1 MAYSE
6 KEVTE
11 VFNTI
16 CDELE
21 KGFSLRSILR
31 RENMPSSRTFFKWI
45 DEDTEKVKQY
55 ERSVE
60 LRSELLFD
68 EIIEIA
74 DKQGEDVGEDEQ
86 GNKVINHNIVQRNR
100 LQIDARKWA
109 LSKMLPKK
117 YGDKIQ
123 QEHSGEIKGVNL
135 SSLSTQELIDRA
147 KAISKID
154 NE

>member
-117 YGDKIQ
+117 FGDKTDITSGGEKISAPSSIQ
-123 QEHSGEIKGVNL
+123 VEIVTIK
-135 SSLSTQELIDRA
+135 QDDED
-147 KAISKID
+147 
-154 NE
+154 

>member
-45 DEDTEKVKQY
+45 DEDTNKVKQY

-117 YGDKIQ
+117 FGDKTI
-123 QEHSGEIKGVNL
+123 HSGDEDNPIQTKTTIINLGSGIKP
-135 SSLSTQELIDRA
+135 E
-147 KAISKID
+147 K
-154 NE
+154 

>member
-6 KEVTE
+6 ENKEKI
-11 VFNTI
+11 FSFI
-16 CDELE
+16 CEELE
-21 KGFSLRSILR
+21 KGYSLRSILR
-31 RENMPSSRTFFKWI
+31 REDMPSSRTFFKWI
-45 DEDTEKVKQY
+45 DESEEKVKQY

-60 LRSELLFD
+60 LRSEFLFD

-74 DKQGEDVGEDEQ
+74 DKQSEDVSEDEN

-117 YGDKIQ
+117 FGDKTDITSNGEKIQ
-123 QEHSGEIKGVNL
+123 SVPTTIQVEITKP
-135 SSLSTQELIDRA
+135 
-147 KAISKID
+147 
-154 NE
+154 NED

>member
-1 MAYSE
+1 MAYTE
-6 KEVTE
+6 ENKENI
-11 VFNTI
+11 FSLI

-21 KGFSLRSILR
+21 KGYSLRSILR
-31 RENMPSSRTFFKWI
+31 RENMPSSRTFFKWV
-45 DEDTEKVKQY
+45 DEDENKVKQY

-60 LRSELLFD
+60 LRSEFLFD

-74 DKQGEDVGEDEQ
+74 DKQGEDVGEDEN

-117 YGDKIQ
+117 FGDKTDITSGGEKIQ
-123 QEHSGEIKGVNL
+123 NMPTSIQVEIN
-135 SSLSTQELIDRA
+135 
-147 KAISKID
+147 KA
-154 NE
+154 NED

>member
-6 KEVTE
+6 ENRD
-11 VFNTI
+11 NTFSLI
-16 CDELE
+16 CEELE
-21 KGFSLRSILR
+21 KGYSLRSILR

-45 DEDTEKVKQY
+45 DESEDKVKQY

-60 LRSELLFD
+60 LRSEYLFD

-74 DKQGEDVGEDEQ
+74 DKQGEDVLEDAD

-117 YGDKIQ
+117 YGDKTIL
-123 QEHSGEIKGVNL
+123 SGDLDNPLQSIAIL
-135 SSLSTQELIDRA
+135 SIDPLSDATE
-147 KAISKID
+147 
-154 NE
+154 

>member
-1 MAYSE
+1 MAYTE
-6 KEVTE
+6 ENKENI
-11 VFNTI
+11 FSLI

-21 KGFSLRSILR
+21 KGYSLRSILR
-31 RENMPSSRTFFKWI
+31 RENMPSSRTFFKWV
-45 DEDTEKVKQY
+45 DEDENKVKQY

-60 LRSELLFD
+60 LRSEFLFD

-74 DKQGEDVGEDEQ
+74 DKQGEDVGEDEN

-117 YGDKIQ
+117 FGDRTDITSGGEKI
-123 QEHSGEIKGVNL
+123 SSNDIKIEIIKP
-135 SSLSTQELIDRA
+135 
-147 KAISKID
+147 
-154 NE
+154 NED

>member
-45 DEDTEKVKQY
+45 DEDVNKVKQY

-117 YGDKIQ
+117 FGDKTI
-123 QEHSGEIKGVNL
+123 HSGDEDNPIQTKTTIINLGSGIKP
-135 SSLSTQELIDRA
+135 E
-147 KAISKID
+147 K
-154 NE
+154 

>member
-45 DEDTEKVKQY
+45 DEDADKVKQY

-117 YGDKIQ
+117 FGDKTDITSGGEKINTP
-123 QEHSGEIKGVNL
+123 QEVKITIIK
-135 SSLSTQELIDRA
+135 
-147 KAISKID
+147 
-154 NE
+154 NEDD

>member
-1 MAYSE
+1 MAYSIE
-6 KEVTE
+6 EIE
-11 VFNTI
+11 NIFNNI
-16 CDELE
+16 CEELE
-21 KGFSLRSILR
+21 KGHSLRSILR
-31 RENMPSSRTFFKWI
+31 RENMPSSRTFFKWLN
-45 DEDTEKVKQY
+45 ESKEKVKQY

-74 DKQGEDVGEDEQ
+74 DKQGEDVGEDEN

-117 YGDKIQ
+117 YGDKTDITSGGEKIQ
-123 QEHSGEIKGVNL
+123 TAPTSIQVEITKP
-135 SSLSTQELIDRA
+135 
-147 KAISKID
+147 
-154 NE
+154 NED

>member
-6 KEVTE
+6 ENKEKT
-11 VFNTI
+11 FNLI

-21 KGFSLRSILR
+21 KGYSLRSILR
-31 RENMPSSRTFFKWI
+31 REDMPSSRTFFKWI
-45 DEDTEKVKQY
+45 DESEDKVKQY

-74 DKQGEDVGEDEQ
+74 DKQGEDVGEDEN

-117 YGDKIQ
+117 FGDKTDITTNGKEITNAP
-123 QEHSGEIKGVNL
+123 QEV
-135 SSLSTQELIDRA
+135 
-147 KAISKID
+147 KITIVT
-154 NE
+154 NEDESD

>member
-6 KEVTE
+6 ENKDTT
-11 VFNTI
+11 FNLI
-16 CDELE
+16 CEELE
-21 KGFSLRSILR
+21 KGYSLRSILR
-31 RENMPSSRTFFKWI
+31 RENMPSSRTFFKWV
-45 DEDTEKVKQY
+45 DESNDKVKQY

-60 LRSELLFD
+60 LRSEFLFD

-74 DKQGEDVGEDEQ
+74 DKQGEDVGEDAD

-117 YGDKIQ
+117 YGDKTDITTNGKEIQ
-123 QEHSGEIKGVNL
+123 NTPNAINIKIIKPI
-135 SSLSTQELIDRA
+135 ED
-147 KAISKID
+147 D
-154 NE
+154 E